1 LLIIPES
8 KGSDNT
14 KYVKFIRLSKNIFE
28 NHLEIYDLQLTL
40 YEFRSIIVNVK
51 RSYEAQIKRRKTK
64 MSNPNME
71 AKIKELMELKRMKE
85 EIEAEIAAAE
95 DEIKSVMGEEE
106 TLLAGAFKVDW
117 KTVITSRIDTTALK
131 KALPEIAERFMKQ
144 TTTRRF
150 CVR

>member
-1 LLIIPES
+1 
-8 KGSDNT
+8 
-14 KYVKFIRLSKNIFE
+14 
-28 NHLEIYDLQLTL
+28 
-40 YEFRSIIVNVK
+40 
-51 RSYEAQIKRRKTK
+51 

-71 AKIKELMELKRMKE
+71 SKVKELMELRRMKE

-95 DEIKSVMGEEE
+95 DEIKAVMGSEE

-117 KTVITSRIDTTALK
+117 KTVITSRIDTAALK
-131 KALPEIAERFMKQ
+131 KVMPEIAERFTKQ